1 MTVNHSN
8 KSRPKTRVS
17 MQSIADLVGV
27 SRTTVSFVLNGKEK
41 EGRISPVVAKKIKEV
56 ARRENYRFNELA
68 RSLRT
73 GYTRTIAL
81 VVADISD
88 RFFASLAFHVQQQAL
103 HKGYLVVIA
112 SVGEDKAQFLP
123 TVEMLIDRRVDGM
136 IVVPIQHTEQEIARL
151 IETGFP
157 IVLADRYF
165 PDLKT
170 NRVIIDNFGA
180 SFQIVS
186 LLLEKGCRRI
196 AMLLYDDQLMHMQ
209 ERQKGYE
216 KALGKYPDAAQPLI
230 CKIGYTNTQ
239 KETEETIR
247 KLFSDNATPAIDGL
261 FFATGG
267 LAMFGI
273 QTLTQ
278 MGIPL
283 DGKIQIACFDRADF
297 VPNLRIP
304 YVHQPI
310 REMSEAAVNMLLTRI
325 EGNDHPDECKV
336 LEPRIIQQ

>member
-1 MTVNHSN
+1 
-8 KSRPKTRVS
+8 
-17 MQSIADLVGV
+17 MQSIADQVGV

-41 EGRISPVVAKKIKEV
+41 EGRISPVVAEKIKEV
-56 ARRENYRFNELA
+56 ARKENYRFNELA
-68 RSLRT
+68 RSLRS
-73 GYTRTIAL
+73 GHTRTIAL

-88 RFFASLAFHVQQQAL
+88 RFFASLAFHVQQHAL

-112 SVGEDKAQFLP
+112 SVGEDKAQFMP
-123 TVEMLIDRRVDGM
+123 TVEMLIDRQVDGM
-136 IVVPIQHTEQEIARL
+136 IIVPIQHTEQEIARL
-151 IETGFP
+151 TETDFP

-186 LLLEKGCRRI
+186 LLLKKGCRRI
-196 AMLLYDDQLMHMQ
+196 ALLLYDDQLMHMQ

-216 KALGKYPDAAQPLI
+216 KALEKYPDAAQPI
-230 CKIGYTNTQ
+230 IRKIGYANTQ
-239 KETEETIR
+239 EETEKAIHE
-247 KLFSDNATPAIDGL
+247 LFPDNTVSDIDGL

-273 QTLTQ
+273 KTLIQ
-278 MGIPL
+278 IGIPIG
-283 DGKIQIACFDRADF
+283 DQVQIACFDRADF

-304 YVHQPI
+304 YVDQPI
-310 REMSEAAVNMLLTRI
+310 LEMGKASVDMLLTRI
-325 EGNDHPDECKV
+325 EKGEQSDKSIMLLPQV
-336 LEPRIIQQ
+336 IQQ